1 MKKIIVTLSDIKAI
15 KSLVD
20 ANQKLKDDN
29 YTAGDYSY
37 GYNGKEAIIE
47 ANEER
52 IIDNVK
58 IVMDL
63 LDVSYC
69 VVMDM
74 VWDFERAKFIL
85 CDIYKNAA

>member
-1 MKKIIVTLSDIKAI
+1 MNKIIVTLSDIKAI

-29 YTAGDYSY
+29 YTAGDYCY
-37 GYNGKEAIIE
+37 GYNGKEELIE

-52 IIDNVK
+52 IINNVK
-58 IVMDL
+58 IIMDL

-74 VWDFERAKFIL
+74 VWDFDRAKFIL
-85 CDIYKNAA
+85 ADFYKTAA